1 MRKNL
6 FFILLFAVSVFFC
19 VNAKCQITEHKST
32 SNTKVRVA
40 SYPEYKPF
48 SYTYD
53 EYNMIRRNIF
63 EEAVNSVLKESNVEL
78 EYMQYEDYNKN
89 IDNFQNGKID
99 IMFGIYNETQTD
111 VKLFDNTDYL
121 FPALIYNQVNLVM
134 LPENKDKIKNMDDLK
149 NLKGLYLEEDFLTDY
164 VYSKMEE
171 YGVQKEKDSYL
182 AYKKLFL
189 GEADYIIGSYYFHYV
204 KTLELGLK
212 DFVSF
217 SKKPLWSMPMFIGL
231 SKASGKYNRL
241 KTALYKKVTD
251 PKMKTMVEKS
261 LKQYIRDIEEKSIG
275 VVPPTFVSEYS
286 KVIIDSDKKEEK

>member
-1 MRKNL
+1 
-6 FFILLFAVSVFFC
+6 
-19 VNAKCQITEHKST
+19 
-32 SNTKVRVA
+32 
-40 SYPEYKPF
+40 
-48 SYTYD
+48 
-53 EYNMIRRNIF
+53 
-63 EEAVNSVLKESNVEL
+63 
-78 EYMQYEDYNKN
+78 
-89 IDNFQNGKID
+89 
-99 IMFGIYNETQTD
+99 
-111 VKLFDNTDYL
+111 
-121 FPALIYNQVNLVM
+121 
-134 LPENKDKIKNMDDLK
+134 
-149 NLKGLYLEEDFLTDY
+149 
-164 VYSKMEE
+164 MEE